1 MGYDPRTPD
10 GVTAMDDL
18 ELANRFERQRPQ
30 LSAVAYRMLGS
41 LTEADDAVQESWLRL
56 QRTDAEQIDNLEPW
70 LTTVIARICLN
81 ILRSRRTRGEQPL
94 NSFLPE
100 PIIDNPVAGTDPEHE
115 ALLADAVGIALQVV
129 LDTLSPAER
138 LAFVLH
144 DMFAV
149 SYEEIAG
156 ILGKSPEACRQIA
169 SRARRRVRMTEDPTS
184 DPQRQREIVD
194 AFLAA
199 AKTGDFQM
207 LLSLL
212 SPDVEL
218 VADAAAIGMGAP
230 ASLVGCN
237 DVASRFSG
245 GAKAART
252 ALLDGLAGPVW
263 SQGGTVKVAFDFTVV
278 ADKVTKIEMI
288 AEHDVLGEIDIEV
301 LRCGRDQ

>member
-1 MGYDPRTPD
+1 
-10 GVTAMDDL
+10 MDQKSS
-18 ELANRFERQRPQ
+18 LADQFESNRPHLR
-30 LSAVAYRMLGS
+30 SVAFRILGNV
-41 LTEADDAVQESWLRL
+41 EDADDALQETWLRL
-56 QRTDAEQIDNLEPW
+56 STTDAGDIENLRGW
-70 LTTVIARICLN
+70 LTTVASRICLN
-81 ILRSRRTRGEQPL
+81 LLRSRQRRPSESIDDSADVEQL
-94 NSFLPE
+94 SVRAAVTPE
-100 PIIDNPVAGTDPEHE
+100 EQAILADSMGP
-115 ALLADAVGIALQVV
+115 ALLIV
-129 LDTLSPAER
+129 LDRLTPAER
-138 LAFVLH
+138 ICFVLH

-252 ALLDGLAGPVW
+252 ALLDGLAGLVW

>member
-1 MGYDPRTPD
+1 
-10 GVTAMDDL
+10 MDQKRS
-18 ELANRFERQRPQ
+18 LADQFEDNRPHLR
-30 LSAVAYRMLGS
+30 AVAFRILGNV
-41 LTEADDAVQESWLRL
+41 EDADDALQETWLRL
-56 QRTDAEQIDNLEPW
+56 STTDAGDIGNLTGW
-70 LTTVIARICLN
+70 LTTVVSRICLN
-81 ILRSRRTRGEQPL
+81 TLRSRQRRASESIDDSANVEQFSVRTAAT
-94 NSFLPE
+94 PE
-100 PIIDNPVAGTDPEHE
+100 DQAILADSMGA
-115 ALLADAVGIALQVV
+115 ALLIV
-129 LDTLSPAER
+129 LDRLTPAER
-138 LAFVLH
+138 ISFVLH

-169 SRARRRVRMTEDPTS
+169 SRARRRVRMTDGPTS

-212 SPDVEL
+212 SPDSEL
-218 VADAAAIGMGAP
+218 VADAAAIAMGAP
-230 ASLVGCN
+230 ATLVGAN

-245 GAKAART
+245 GAKAVRA
-252 ALLDGLAGPVW
+252 ALLDGRVGLVW

-288 AEHDVLGEIDIEV
+288 GDDDVLGEIDIEV
-301 LRCGRDQ
+301 LRRGRDR

>member
-1 MGYDPRTPD
+1 
-10 GVTAMDDL
+10 
-18 ELANRFERQRPQ
+18 
-30 LSAVAYRMLGS
+30 VAFRILGNV
-41 LTEADDAVQESWLRL
+41 EDADDALQETWLRL
-56 QRTDAEQIDNLEPW
+56 STTDAGDIENLRGW
-70 LTTVIARICLN
+70 LTTVASRICLN
-81 ILRSRRTRGEQPL
+81 LLRSRQRRPSESIDDSADVEQL
-94 NSFLPE
+94 SVRAAVTPE
-100 PIIDNPVAGTDPEHE
+100 EQAILADSMGP
-115 ALLADAVGIALQVV
+115 ALLIV
-129 LDTLSPAER
+129 LDRLTPAER
-138 LAFVLH
+138 ICFVLH

-252 ALLDGLAGPVW
+252 ALLDGLAGLVW

>member
-1 MGYDPRTPD
+1 
-10 GVTAMDDL
+10 MDQKRS
-18 ELANRFERQRPQ
+18 LADQFEDNRPHLR
-30 LSAVAYRMLGS
+30 AVAFRILGNV
-41 LTEADDAVQESWLRL
+41 EDADDALQETWLRL
-56 QRTDAEQIDNLEPW
+56 STTDAGDIGNLTGW
-70 LTTVIARICLN
+70 LTTVVSRICLN
-81 ILRSRRTRGEQPL
+81 TLRSRQRRASESIDDSANVEQFSVRTAAT
-94 NSFLPE
+94 PE
-100 PIIDNPVAGTDPEHE
+100 DQAILADSMGA
-115 ALLADAVGIALQVV
+115 ALLIV
-129 LDTLSPAER
+129 LDRLTPAER
-138 LAFVLH
+138 ISFVLH

-169 SRARRRVRMTEDPTS
+169 SRARRRVRMTDGPTS

-212 SPDVEL
+212 SPDSEL
-218 VADAAAIGMGAP
+218 VADAAAIAMGAP
-230 ASLVGCN
+230 ATLVGAN

-245 GAKAART
+245 GAKAARA
-252 ALLDGLAGPVW
+252 ALLDGRVGLVW

-288 AEHDVLGEIDIEV
+288 GDDDVLGEIDIEV
-301 LRCGRDQ
+301 LRRGRDR

>member
-1 MGYDPRTPD
+1 VDQKRS
-10 GVTAMDDL
+10 
-18 ELANRFERQRPQ
+18 LADQFEDNRPHLR
-30 LSAVAYRMLGS
+30 AVAFRILGNV
-41 LTEADDAVQESWLRL
+41 EDADDALQETWLRL
-56 QRTDAEQIDNLEPW
+56 STTDAGDIGNLTGW
-70 LTTVIARICLN
+70 LTTVVSRICLN
-81 ILRSRRTRGEQPL
+81 TLRSRQRRASESIDDSANVEQFSVRTAAT
-94 NSFLPE
+94 PE
-100 PIIDNPVAGTDPEHE
+100 DQAILADSMGA
-115 ALLADAVGIALQVV
+115 ALLIV
-129 LDTLSPAER
+129 LDRLTPAER
-138 LAFVLH
+138 ISFVLH

-169 SRARRRVRMTEDPTS
+169 SRARRRVRMTDGPTS

-212 SPDVEL
+212 SPDSEL
-218 VADAAAIGMGAP
+218 VADAAAIAMGAP
-230 ASLVGCN
+230 ATLVGAN

-245 GAKAART
+245 GAKAARA
-252 ALLDGLAGPVW
+252 ALLDGRVGLVW

-288 AEHDVLGEIDIEV
+288 GDDDVLGEIDIEV
-301 LRCGRDQ
+301 LRRGRDR